1 MKSDSEYEIN
11 ALCDHFISVL
21 QDKDPK
27 MLIGHLEEAV
37 RRHHIASVIPHLI
50 DSHEETVIGTM
61 EKIITKLHQ
70 HEEKT
75 SDWKKS
81 VFHQLPGLQSNN
93 AGKAGE
99 EFIQKLCERCDI
111 SSNIDGTKTKQ
122 TGGGTGD
129 GTIFNESVEIKLA
142 HLGCDKSSFQH
153 ELGEKPWHANYLMF
167 IDISPDNSIF
177 LSIMKN
183 AKEEL
188 YKANGAKWDPYFPTR
203 SFCWRKKSGAFK
215 FDTTV
220 KINTTSVT
228 MGHAIKITQE
238 TSFQNIKSFI
248 CKSFE
253 KIKYII

>member
-1 MKSDSEYEIN
+1 MESYPEDEIN
-11 ALCDHFISVL
+11 NLCNHFISVL
-21 QDKDPK
+21 QDRDPK
-27 MLIGHLEEAV
+27 LLIERL
-37 RRHHIASVIPHLI
+37 
-50 DSHEETVIGTM
+50 EETVRQRHIKSIIPDLVNNDEKSVIETM
-61 EKIITKLHQ
+61 EEIIANLHQ

-81 VFHQLPGLQSNN
+81 VFRKLPGLQSNN

-111 SSNIDGTKTKQ
+111 SSNIDGTKTKKN
-122 TGGGTGD
+122 GGGIGD
-129 GTIFNESVEIKLA
+129 GTILNETVEIKLA

-153 ELGEKPWHANYLMF
+153 ELGEKPWLANVLMF

-238 TSFQNIKSFI
+238 TSFQTIKSFI